1 MNYDPQRW
9 GHDASLDKSGC
20 GFSPGRPEATV
31 VAQLTNSTVEPNDG
45 RVDQDG
51 GAPLIRFA
59 HVSKFFGEGDKRVHA
74 VDRVSF
80 TAHRGEFVAILG
92 PSGCG
97 KSTIMMLASG
107 LIPASA
113 GSIEIAGRRIE
124 RPYTD
129 LGIVFQQDLL
139 MDWRRVLGN
148 VLVQPEFRGLRA
160 RDFEPRAIELL
171 KLVGLAGFEDKYPY
185 ELSGGMRQRVSICRA
200 LVHDPELVLMDEPFG
215 ALDALTRD
223 QMNLDLQRIWQENR
237 KTVLFVTH
245 SIAEAVFLADRVLV
259 MAPRPTRIL
268 EEITIDLP
276 RPRHLDIREAPE
288 FATYVHKITH
298 LFYQMGILRS

>member
-1 MNYDPQRW
+1 VTPVSSNPVGDSQTSAP
-9 GHDASLDKSGC
+9 APE
-20 GFSPGRPEATV
+20 PGGGK
-31 VAQLTNSTVEPNDG
+31 LTNSTDDPNGGCVE
-45 RVDQDG
+45 RG
-51 GAPLIRFA
+51 GATPLIKFSN
-59 HVSKFFGEGDKRVHA
+59 VSKFFGEGDKQVHA
-74 VDRVSF
+74 VDQVSF
-80 TAHRGEFVAILG
+80 TAHRGEFVSILG

-97 KSTIMMLASG
+97 KSTMMMLASG

-113 GSIEIAGRRIE
+113 GSIEIDGRQIVG
-124 RPYTD
+124 PYTE

-148 VLVQPEFRGLRA
+148 VLVQLEFRGMRA
-160 RDFEPRAIELL
+160 RDFEARALDLL
-171 KLVGLAGFEDKYPY
+171 KLVGLTGFEDKYPY
-185 ELSGGMRQRVSICRA
+185 ELSGGMRQRVAICRA
-200 LVHDPELVLMDEPFG
+200 LVHNPELLLMDEPFG

-245 SIAEAVFLADRVLV
+245 SIAEAVFLGDRVCV

-268 EEITIDLP
+268 EDITIDLP
-276 RPRHLDIREAPE
+276 RPRDLDIRESTK
-288 FATYVHKITH
+288 FAAYVHRITQ

>member
-1 MNYDPQRW
+1 VKS
-9 GHDASLDKSGC
+9 ASTKAVAVPAAD
-20 GFSPGRPEATV
+20 PEA
-31 VAQLTNSTVEPNDG
+31 AALGQLTNATVEVNDKSVE
-45 RVDQDG
+45 RSD
-51 GAPLIRFA
+51 ATPLIRFSD
-59 HVSKFFGEGDKRVHA
+59 VSKFFGDREKGVHA

-80 TAHRGEFVAILG
+80 TAHRGEFVSILG

-97 KSTIMMLASG
+97 KSTMMMLASG
-107 LIPASA
+107 LITASA
-113 GSIEIAGRRIE
+113 GSIEIDGCCIQK
-124 RPYTD
+124 PYTD

-171 KLVGLAGFEDKYPY
+171 KLVGLGGFEDKYPY

-200 LVHDPELVLMDEPFG
+200 LVHDPELLLMDEPFG

-223 QMNLDLQRIWQENR
+223 QMNLDLQRIWQGNK

-245 SIAEAVFLADRVLV
+245 SIAEAVFLADRVFV

-268 EEITIDLP
+268 EDISIDLP
-276 RPRHLDIREAPE
+276 RPRDLDIRETPE
-288 FATYVHKITH
+288 FAAYVHTITH

>member
-1 MNYDPQRW
+1 MR
-9 GHDASLDKSGC
+9 
-20 GFSPGRPEATV
+20 
-31 VAQLTNSTVEPNDG
+31 QLTNDAFERNDKSVE
-45 RVDQDG
+45 RS
-51 GAPLIRFA
+51 GAVPLIRFSD
-59 HVSKFFGEGDKRVHA
+59 VSKFFGAGDRRVQA

-80 TAHRGEFVAILG
+80 TARRGEFVSILG

-97 KSTIMMLASG
+97 KSTLMMLASG
-107 LIPASA
+107 LITASA
-113 GSIEIAGRRIE
+113 GSIEIDGRRIQQ
-124 RPYTD
+124 PYTD

-160 RDFEPRAIELL
+160 RDFKPRAMELL
-171 KLVGLAGFEDKYPY
+171 KLVGLAGFEDRYPY

-200 LVHDPELVLMDEPFG
+200 LIHDPELLLMDEPFG

-223 QMNLDLQRIWQENR
+223 QMNLDLQRIWQANK

-245 SIAEAVFLADRVLV
+245 SVAEAVFLADRVFV

-268 EEITIDLP
+268 EDIAIDLP
-276 RPRHLDIREAPE
+276 RPRDLDIREAPE
-288 FATYVHKITH
+288 FTAYVHKIMH

>member
-1 MNYDPQRW
+1 MT
-9 GHDASLDKSGC
+9 SI
-20 GFSPGRPEATV
+20 
-31 VAQLTNSTVEPNDG
+31 TVEPSDG
-45 RVDQDG
+45 RVDRDAA
-51 GAPLIRFA
+51 APLVRFSK
-59 HVSKFFGEGDKRVHA
+59 VSKFFGEGDKQVHA
-74 VDRVSF
+74 VDQVSF
-80 TAHRGEFVAILG
+80 SACRGEFVAILG

-97 KSTIMMLASG
+97 KSTMMMLASG
-107 LIPASA
+107 LIAASA
-113 GSIEIAGRRIE
+113 GSIEIDGRRIE

-148 VLVQPEFRGLRA
+148 VLVQLEFRGLRA
-160 RDFEPRAIELL
+160 RDFEQRAIELL
-171 KLVGLAGFEDKYPY
+171 KRVGLAGFEDKYPY
-185 ELSGGMRQRVSICRA
+185 ELSGGMRQRVSLCRA
-200 LVHDPELVLMDEPFG
+200 LVHDPELLLMDEPFG

-245 SIAEAVFLADRVLV
+245 SIAEAVFLADRVFV

-276 RPRHLDIREAPE
+276 RPRDLGVREAAE
-288 FATYVHKITH
+288 FTAHVHKITH

>member
-1 MNYDPQRW
+1 M
-9 GHDASLDKSGC
+9 
-20 GFSPGRPEATV
+20 
-31 VAQLTNSTVEPNDG
+31 TNSTVEPNDG
-45 RVDQDG
+45 RVDKDG
-51 GAPLIRFA
+51 ATPLIRFSN
-59 HVSKFFGEGDKRVHA
+59 VSKFFGEGDKRVHT
-74 VDRVSF
+74 VDQVSF

-97 KSTIMMLASG
+97 KSTTIMLASG

-113 GSIEIAGRRIE
+113 GSIEIDGRRIE

-148 VLVQPEFRGLRA
+148 VLVQLEFRGLRA

-200 LVHDPELVLMDEPFG
+200 LVHDPELLLMDEPFG

-223 QMNLDLQRIWQENR
+223 QMNLDLQRIWQEHR

-245 SIAEAVFLADRVLV
+245 SVTEAVFLADRVFV

-268 EEITIDLP
+268 KEITIGLP
-276 RPRHLDIREAPE
+276 RPRDLDMREAPE
-288 FATYVHKITH
+288 FAAYVHKITH

>member
-1 MNYDPQRW
+1 MTS
-9 GHDASLDKSGC
+9 ASRKAVAAPAAHSGAAVM
-20 GFSPGRPEATV
+20 R
-31 VAQLTNSTVEPNDG
+31 QLTSDALEPNDKSAE
-45 RVDQDG
+45 RS
-51 GAPLIRFA
+51 GAVPLIRFSD
-59 HVSKFFGEGDKRVHA
+59 VSKFFGAGDRRIQA

-80 TAHRGEFVAILG
+80 TARRGEFVSILG

-97 KSTIMMLASG
+97 KSTMMMLASG
-107 LIPASA
+107 LITASA
-113 GSIEIAGRRIE
+113 GSIEIDGRRIQE
-124 RPYTD
+124 PYTD

-160 RDFEPRAIELL
+160 RDFEPRAMELL
-171 KLVGLAGFEDKYPY
+171 KLVGLAGFEDRYPY

-200 LVHDPELVLMDEPFG
+200 LIHDPELLLMDEPFG

-223 QMNLDLQRIWQENR
+223 QMNLDLQRIWQANK

-245 SIAEAVFLADRVLV
+245 SIAEAVFLADRVFV

-268 EEITIDLP
+268 EDIAIDLP
-276 RPRHLDIREAPE
+276 RPRDLDIREAPE
-288 FATYVHKITH
+288 FTAYVHKIMH

>member
-1 MNYDPQRW
+1 VTS
-9 GHDASLDKSGC
+9 ASTKAVAAPADSPEAAVLGQLTNDTAEPNDKSGER
-20 GFSPGRPEATV
+20 SDA
-31 VAQLTNSTVEPNDG
+31 
-45 RVDQDG
+45 
-51 GAPLIRFA
+51 APLIRFSD
-59 HVSKFFGEGDKRVHA
+59 VSKSFGDGDKRVHA

-80 TAHRGEFVAILG
+80 TAHRGEFVSILG

-97 KSTIMMLASG
+97 KSTMMMLASG
-107 LIPASA
+107 LIMASA
-113 GSIEIAGRRIE
+113 GSIEIDGRRIQK
-124 RPYTD
+124 PYTD

-139 MDWRRVLGN
+139 MDWRRVLAN

-160 RDFEPRAIELL
+160 RDFAPRAIELL

-200 LVHDPELVLMDEPFG
+200 LVHDPELLLMDEPFG

-223 QMNLDLQRIWQENR
+223 QMNLDLQRIWQVNK

-245 SIAEAVFLADRVLV
+245 SIAEAVFLADRVFV

-268 EEITIDLP
+268 EDISIDLP
-276 RPRHLDIREAPE
+276 RPRDLDVRETPE
-288 FATYVHKITH
+288 FAAYVHTITH

>member
-1 MNYDPQRW
+1 VTLVSKKPGAIRRSTSTERP
-9 GHDASLDKSGC
+9 DAAGSEGPAGDAAETTG
-20 GFSPGRPEATV
+20 A
-31 VAQLTNSTVEPNDG
+31 
-45 RVDQDG
+45 RVDRDG
-51 GAPLIRFA
+51 EVPLIRFVN
-59 HVSKFFGEGDKRVHA
+59 VSKTFGEGDARVHA
-74 VDRVSF
+74 VDQVSF
-80 TAHRGEFVAILG
+80 SARRGEFVSILG

-97 KSTIMMLASG
+97 KSTMMMLASG
-107 LIPASA
+107 LIPATT
-113 GSIEIAGRRIE
+113 GTIEIHGRPVLE
-124 RPYTD
+124 PYTD

-160 RDFEPRAIELL
+160 RDFEARAMELL
-171 KLVGLAGFEDKYPY
+171 KLVGLAGFEDKYPC

-200 LVHDPELVLMDEPFG
+200 LVHDPELLLMDEPFG

-223 QMNLDLQRIWQENR
+223 QMNLDLQRIWHENR

-245 SIAEAVFLADRVLV
+245 SIAEAVFLSDRVFV

-268 EEITIDLP
+268 EDIAIDLP
-276 RPRHLDIREAPE
+276 RPRNLQVRETPE
-288 FATYVHKITH
+288 FGAYCQDITR